1 MYFENS
7 KLIIRLDSFSK
18 LFLNIWVIF
27 GFISVFETTVLDL
40 PNYSIFLRL
49 LSPALIVSLMRF

>member
-1 MYFENS
+1 MYFETS

-27 GFISVFETTVLDL
+27 GFISVFETTALDL
-40 PNYSIFLRL
+40 PNYSIFFML